1 MLDMQCTARQ
11 KADIMTAAFFD
22 PLPEQGGHCVA
33 NGDGGAETRRR
44 RTTMDEVKIWALGDD
59 SETKPLESKSHADSE
74 GLLEEAIVKN
84 PDLLEEDL
92 TLIGRQTPTDGGPL
106 DLLGV
111 DAAGRLVVF
120 ELKRGQLTRDAVAQ
134 IIDYASD
141 LESRDIDSLAIH
153 ISEQSGKHDI
163 EKIENFEEWYG
174 QEFDGQDLESLT
186 PLRMCLVGL
195 GVDAKTERM
204 VTFMANGMD
213 ISLLTFHAFAHDGR
227 TFLAKQVH
235 VDAPDAPQPPPPR
248 PSTRA
253 EKMQKLIEE
262 VRENGET
269 DLFTAVRGMFNEN
282 WRTLREVPGQRGLT
296 LKIKGDYGGKQH
308 SPRSYARIGHRW
320 GGGRVGLV
328 FYPNAVGLCMDE
340 FIRLSQKIPFGT
352 WSPGIGQG
360 FSALS
365 TDYKGQGSEDLSK
378 GDVEAQFILTPDDW
392 KTHKD
397 ELYAL
402 TKGVYAKWEE
412 EQRQGA

>member
-1 MLDMQCTARQ
+1 
-11 KADIMTAAFFD
+11 
-22 PLPEQGGHCVA
+22 
-33 NGDGGAETRRR
+33 
-44 RTTMDEVKIWALGDD
+44 MDEVKIWALGDD
-59 SETKPLESKSHADSE
+59 SKTEPLESKSHADSE
-74 GLLEEAIVKN
+74 GRLEEAIVKN

-92 TLIGRQTPTDGGPL
+92 TLIGRQRPTDGGPL

-120 ELKRGQLTRDAVAQ
+120 ELKRGVLTRDAVAQ

-141 LESRDIDSLAIH
+141 LESKDFDSLVDH
-153 ISEQSGKHDI
+153 ISEHSGKHGID
-163 EKIENFEEWYG
+163 KIDDFNEWYA
-174 QEFDGQDLESLT
+174 QEFDGLDPETLR
-186 PLRMCLVGL
+186 PLRMFLVGL

-213 ISLLTFHAFAHDGR
+213 ISLLTFHAFAHDGK

-235 VDAPDAPQPPPPR
+235 VDAPDDPQPSTPKRR
-248 PSTRA
+248 PTRA
-253 EKMQKLIEE
+253 EKMQKLVEE
-262 VRENGET
+262 VQENGAT
-269 DLFTAVRGMFNEN
+269 DLFTSVRGMFNEN

-296 LKIKGDYGGKQH
+296 LKIKGDYGGKKQ
-308 SPRSYARIGHRW
+308 SPRSYARIAHRW
-320 GGGRVGLV
+320 GGGRVVLV
-328 FYPNAVGLCMDE
+328 FYPKAVALCMDE
-340 FIRLSQKIPFGT
+340 FIRISQKIPFGT

-392 KTHKD
+392 QTHKD

-402 TKGVYAKWEE
+402 TKGVYAAWEN

>member
-1 MLDMQCTARQ
+1 
-11 KADIMTAAFFD
+11 
-22 PLPEQGGHCVA
+22 
-33 NGDGGAETRRR
+33 
-44 RTTMDEVKIWALGDD
+44 MDEVKIWALGDD
-59 SETKPLESKSHADSE
+59 SETLPLESKSHADSE
-74 GLLEEAIVKN
+74 GLLEDAIVKN

-111 DAAGRLVVF
+111 DAAGRLVLF
-120 ELKRGQLTRDAVAQ
+120 ELKRGTLTRDAVAQ

-141 LESRDIDSLAIH
+141 LESKDFDSLVDH
-153 ISEQSGKHDI
+153 ISEHSGKHGI
-163 EKIENFEEWYG
+163 EKIEDFNEWYG
-174 QEFDGQDLESLT
+174 QEFDGQDPESLR

-227 TFLAKQVH
+227 NFLAKQVH
-235 VDAPDAPQPPPPR
+235 VDAPDDPPPSTPKRR
-248 PSTRA
+248 PTRA

-262 VRENGET
+262 VRENGVT

-296 LKIKGDYGGKQH
+296 LKIRGAYGGKGH
-308 SPRSYARIGHRW
+308 SPRSYGRISHGW
-320 GGGRVGLV
+320 GGGRVTLI

-340 FIRLSQKIPFGT
+340 FIRLSQKIPFKT
-352 WSPGIGQG
+352 SP
-360 FSALS
+360 AN
-365 TDYKGQGSEDLSK
+365 EDLTK
-378 GDVEAQFILTPDDW
+378 GNVQAQFILTPDDW
-392 KTHKD
+392 GTHKD

-412 EQRQGA
+412 ERRQGA